1 MAAVALS
8 LRDACGKVRARAR
21 AHRDLRAPGRP
32 CHRQDV
38 QLLPAAADHPS
49 KRTFAVISPETLAA
63 APSVAR
69 HGSRMAMSA
78 AGGACTADA
87 DADVVAQGVGAGLAA
102 APELAPN
109 PVQTA
114 ALQR

>member
-1 MAAVALS
+1 M
-8 LRDACGKVRARAR
+8 
-21 AHRDLRAPGRP
+21 
-32 CHRQDV
+32 
-38 QLLPAAADHPS
+38 
-49 KRTFAVISPETLAA
+49 ISPETLAA

-78 AGGACTADA
+78 AGGACNADP

-102 APELAPN
+102 APALAPN

-114 ALQR
+114 ALQP